1 MKLAIAVKGPVIKY
15 KGGGGG
21 WGIYIYIFLST
32 GFPRGPP
39 LSCLTKL
46 GWPTPGVAQKKL
58 VTYPPTKP
66 VTLMWIGTLGNI
78 GLPLLSEPPK
88 KSSRSKCE

>member
-15 KGGGGG
+15 KREGGGGVE
-21 WGIYIYIFLST
+21 IFFLST
-32 GFPRGPP
+32 GFPSGPP

-46 GWPTPGVAQKKL
+46 GRPTPGVAQKKL

-66 VTLMWIGTLGNI
+66 VTLMWIGTLGDI

-88 KSSRSKCE
+88 NLRDRNVSE

>member
-15 KGGGGG
+15 RGKRGGGAMNF
-21 WGIYIYIFLST
+21 FLST
-32 GFPRGPP
+32 GFQWPP
-39 LSCLTKL
+39 LSYLTKL
-46 GWPTPGVAQKKL
+46 GRPTPGVAQKKL

-66 VTLMWIGTLGNI
+66 VTLMWIGTLGDI

-88 KSSRSKCE
+88 NLRDRNVSE